1 MNGLFKSVYSDPIKV
16 TIRDSCTSSVVNG
29 DGAIS
34 EIQLSVTSGLS
45 HEVITLDGPT
55 DSVSA

>member
-1 MNGLFKSVYSDPIKV
+1 VYSDPIDV